1 MEESNDHIANSSTV
15 VGVENE
21 HLPNSKE
28 HLEEKERIARVNAVW
43 EQMNVRVPAKLPK
56 TCKNKPN
63 TMKSPIQKRPPDW
76 MVTLGMLPK
85 KTLKNRNEG
94 VSKKGPACS
103 SEETKKL
110 AAAALSAVRN
120 ATAVS
125 ASGKGKIEISEVR
138 EFAGKDIEVK
148 KIVDVDS
155 KEAVE
160 KTRSMGGSSSAL
172 DSVLEQI
179 KKKPKLS
186 VLDKT
191 KKDWGGYKVE
201 NNVEEE
207 LDAYKK
213 SSNQYLDKV
222 SFLHRTDLREFER
235 ERDVRLASNNAKRRP
250 DMREDDV

>member
-1 MEESNDHIANSSTV
+1 
-15 VGVENE
+15 
-21 HLPNSKE
+21 
-28 HLEEKERIARVNAVW
+28 
-43 EQMNVRVPAKLPK
+43 
-56 TCKNKPN
+56 
-63 TMKSPIQKRPPDW
+63 
-76 MVTLGMLPK
+76 MVSLGMLPK
-85 KTLKNRNEG
+85 KTLKNKNEEI
-94 VSKKGPACS
+94 SKKRSACS

-120 ATAVS
+120 AS
-125 ASGKGKIEISEVR
+125 ATSAAGKGKFEVILIVLCEMIVCLDLNFNVICYHDFISYLLSSSFHHQISEVR

-172 DSVLEQI
+172 DSILEQI

-201 NNVEEE
+201 NKVEEE

-235 ERDVRLASNNAKRRP
+235 ERDVRLASNNSKKRP
-250 DMREDDV
+250 DMRDDDG